1 MTRKTPEVRS
11 NKRFKFIVFV
21 TLVTGFVFVIVI
33 IANDCCCCHCHILV
47 KWIVLVFYPLLTCKS
62 CQHKWPDHKECHC
75 HWITFAIL
83 AMFKWSQG
91 HSTFEIRGREA
102 NRRIFGTH
110 HKLNPV
116 EQGCVTVFKLQIKYH
131 STELKSD
138 SLISENSLATF
149 ATSCRACRILKNP
162 IICLI
167 QEICKRKYN
176 FLFNNTFVV
185 FFRIWPQST
194 WAVSAI
200 NYFLLW

>member
-33 IANDCCCCHCHILV
+33 IANDCCCCHCHCHILV

-116 EQGCVTVFKLQIKYH
+116 EQGCGTVFKLQIKYH
-131 STELKSD
+131 STKLKSD
-138 SLISENSLATF
+138 GLISENSFAAF

-162 IICLI
+162 IISFI
-167 QEICKRKYN
+167 QEIESAKG
-176 FLFNNTFVV
+176 NTTFYLT
-185 FFRIWPQST
+185 IH
-194 WAVSAI
+194 
-200 NYFLLW
+200 LWFSSGYGLKAPGQCLR